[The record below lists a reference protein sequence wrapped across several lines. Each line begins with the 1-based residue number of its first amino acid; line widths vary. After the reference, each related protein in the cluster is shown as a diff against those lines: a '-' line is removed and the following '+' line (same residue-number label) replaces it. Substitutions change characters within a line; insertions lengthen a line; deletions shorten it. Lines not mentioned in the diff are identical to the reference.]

1 MEDIVLS
8 FTDYLIALLF
18 GIVEGIT
25 EWLPI
30 SSTGHMIILDEIFKL
45 NVSPAFFDLYLVVI
59 QVGAILAVIILFWNE
74 IWPFGKKNNKHPLS
88 VSGFGSYI
96 KKDKFILW
104 FKILVACIP
113 AAVVGVLLDDIIDS
127 IFYNCWVVAIALM
140 TIGIAFII
148 IERNLKLKRK
158 RPRVQR
164 LEDITFKDAFIIGLF
179 QLIAAVFPGSS
190 RSGSTIIGS
199 LIIGISRN
207 IAARF
212 TFFLAIPVMLGA
224 SLLKIIKYEG
234 GCSSGEIVLLIIGLV
249 SAFFVSLF
257 AIKGLMGY
265 IKKHDFT
272 GFGWYRIVL
281 GTVVVI
287 CGLFGLIN

>member
-1 MEDIVLS
+1 MS

-25 EWLPI
+25 EWLPV

-45 NVSPAFFDLYLVVI
+45 NVSPDFFDLYLVVI
-59 QVGAILAVIILFWNE
+59 QVGAILAVIILFWKE
-74 IWPFGKKNNKHPLS
+74 IWPFGAKDNKVPLS
-88 VSGFGSYI
+88 KTGFGRYV

-113 AAVVGVLLDDIIDS
+113 AAIVGVLLDDIIDEV
-127 IFYNCWVVAIALM
+127 FYKSWVVAIALM

-148 IERNLKLKRK
+148 IERNLKVTHRK
-158 RPRVQR
+158 PRVTR
-164 LEDITFKDAFIIGLF
+164 LEDITFKDAFIIGMF

-199 LIIGISRN
+199 LIIGISRG
-207 IAARF
+207 IAAKF

-224 SLLKIIKYEG
+224 SLLKIIKYKG
-234 GCSSGEIVLLIIGLV
+234 GCSSGEIVILIIGLV

-265 IKKHDFT
+265 IRKHDFT

-287 CGLFGLIN
+287 CGLFGLFN

>member
-1 MEDIVLS
+1 
-8 FTDYLIALLF
+8 
-18 GIVEGIT
+18 
-25 EWLPI
+25 
-30 SSTGHMIILDEIFKL
+30 MIILDEIFKI
-45 NVSPAFFDLYLVVI
+45 NVSESFFDLYLVVI

-74 IWPFGKKNNKHPLS
+74 IWPFGVKDNKAPLS
-88 VSGFGSYI
+88 KTGFGRFV

-113 AAVVGVLLDDIIDS
+113 AAIVGVLLDDIIDE

-148 IERNLKLKRK
+148 IERNLKIKK
-158 RPRVQR
+158 KTPRVRR
-164 LEDITFKDAFIIGLF
+164 LEDITFKDAFIIGMF

-199 LIIGISRN
+199 LIIGISRG
-207 IAARF
+207 IAAKF

-224 SLLKIIKYEG
+224 SLLKILKYDG
-234 GCSSGEIVLLIIGLV
+234 GCTSGEIVILIIGLI
-249 SAFFVSLF
+249 SAFFVSLI

-265 IKKHDFT
+265 IRKHDFT

-281 GTVVVI
+281 GTVVII
-287 CGLFGLIN
+287 CGLFGLFN